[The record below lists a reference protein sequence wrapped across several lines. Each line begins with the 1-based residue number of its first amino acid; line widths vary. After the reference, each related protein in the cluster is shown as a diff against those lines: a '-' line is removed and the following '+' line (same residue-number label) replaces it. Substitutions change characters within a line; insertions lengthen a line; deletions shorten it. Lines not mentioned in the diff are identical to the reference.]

1 MKILVK
7 VRAGLWLKKILC
19 LFQFHLTL
27 LVCMFKE
34 KLFDTMGSP
43 NCQSPN
49 EHNSIEHN
57 SKETRIRQEWKETIL
72 CIHIEYFVC
81 NWDVYLCGIDA
92 IFDFSV
98 FFFLLA
104 QFYSTQNTY
113 KRHTWHSFGFDA
125 LNLNRN
131 QLTCQK
137 KKLCVKGSSLRFNLV
152 FFYPK

>member
-1 MKILVK
+1 MTIFTIFCVCFSFDWPFSC
-7 VRAGLWLKKILC
+7 ACSKKNYLIQC
-19 LFQFHLTL
+19 IPQIAN
-27 LVCMFKE
+27 
-34 KLFDTMGSP
+34 P
-43 NCQSPN
+43 QN

-57 SKETRIRQEWKETIL
+57 SKETRIRQKWKETIL

-104 QFYSTQNTY
+104 QFYSTQNSY